1 MEVTK
6 RDEDGY
12 KLSTGKEELSLS
24 GISSYATE
32 GSIAKLRSVARI
44 DNVGKSKVVVP
55 NNFTSLINIPSW
67 SQDSEIYRKNFSS
80 MDIEDDDS
88 IYTSL
93 AQLNSMPLSKHFI
106 TKMNAKTGNTML
118 RSKLQVHQLQISS
131 KLLNSMMKRRIL
143 SVMLRERIQLQFTD
157 STLSALMKVCLKTT
171 NLVKFGF
178 SLTMEK
184 EVTLLTESNWAIS
197 MNFPTITL
205 NPNTSATGSR
215 KFWTQIQSKWQWKSF
230 PMAKATVP

>member
-118 RSKLQVHQLQISS
+118 RSKLQVLQQQISS
-131 KLLNSMMKRRIL
+131 KHLNSMMKRRIL

-184 EVTLLTESNWAIS
+184 EVTLLTESN
-197 MNFPTITL
+197 
-205 NPNTSATGSR
+205 
-215 KFWTQIQSKWQWKSF
+215 
-230 PMAKATVP
+230 

>member
-67 SQDSEIYRKNFSS
+67 SQDSEIYRKNFTS

-93 AQLNSMPLSKHFI
+93 AQLNSMPLSRYLI
-106 TKMNAKTGNTML
+106 TKMSAKTGNTTSK
-118 RSKLQVHQLQISS
+118 SKLQVLLLQISS
-131 KLLNSMMKRRIL
+131 KPLNSMMKKRIL
-143 SVMLRERIQLQFTD
+143 SVMLRERILLQFTD

-171 NLVKFGF
+171 NLVKFG
-178 SLTMEK
+178 SSPTMEK
-184 EVTLLTESNWAIS
+184 EVTSLTESN
-197 MNFPTITL
+197 
-205 NPNTSATGSR
+205 
-215 KFWTQIQSKWQWKSF
+215 
-230 PMAKATVP
+230 